1 MKHLKQKPPGSGR
14 EEFHCFIFSAFCHM
28 IKNINRYGIS
38 WYYFRARS
46 PTQIQTWSFIQ
57 SQVSTCG
64 RNVFITQR
72 KKYWNLTSNICRM
85 LSERSGFRCVLSGAF
100 TPALGAVGRMLL
112 PGLNRAGEA
121 KSCRVSVLLAAFSCL
136 NLTRPRSYR
145 QQRARRKCS
154 NKSFLDQSYRS
165 IWTSVTN
172 TQLVSSSSRKCP
184 TERGSTGSERATAQ
198 KQTCNN
204 RSCKELFL
212 HLIWCQMN

>member
-1 MKHLKQKPPGSGR
+1 MQHQQAWRKVTLLPSPWWRSWFSKVEVGWWRKIRCNERWSARKLQQQKGAI
-14 EEFHCFIFSAFCHM
+14 EQFHETPQAEAPRFRTRGVKVLYFFTFCHM

-100 TPALGAVGRMLL
+100 TPALGAVRSWSNHRGGRMLL

-121 KSCRVSVLLAAFSCL
+121 KSCRVSVLLAAF
-136 NLTRPRSYR
+136 
-145 QQRARRKCS
+145 
-154 NKSFLDQSYRS
+154 
-165 IWTSVTN
+165 
-172 TQLVSSSSRKCP
+172 
-184 TERGSTGSERATAQ
+184 
-198 KQTCNN
+198 
-204 RSCKELFL
+204 
-212 HLIWCQMN
+212 